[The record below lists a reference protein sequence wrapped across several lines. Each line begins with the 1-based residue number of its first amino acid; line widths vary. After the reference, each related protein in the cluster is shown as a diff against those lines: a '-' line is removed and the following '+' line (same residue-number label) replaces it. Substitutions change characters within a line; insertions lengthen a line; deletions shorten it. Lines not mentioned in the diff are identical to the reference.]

1 MRGLGRGAFGKVY
14 LIKEKSNEAEY
25 NPKMD
30 LMSLDVESMGQNE
43 KEAVFEIDVNKLQQR
58 ESRILSER
66 ES

>member
-1 MRGLGRGAFGKVY
+1 
-14 LIKEKSNEAEY
+14 
-25 NPKMD
+25 MD

-43 KEAVFEIDVNKLQQR
+43 KETVFEIDVNKLQQR